1 MLGFGKCVD
10 RCFVLGAS
18 AAVLWTTFTGG
29 GS

>member
-18 AAVLWTTFTGG
+18 ALVAWTALTGG
-29 GS
+29 G